1 MVEKELQ
8 QEDDEP
14 QMINTIAVDD
24 KKSDRLE
31 DIDDKDT
38 DQKSLKA
45 TKQFAQTKL
54 LAAPDGKGIT
64 STTGVAQHQIKM
76 KAYALLR
83 FIGKDIPLTAKEA
96 LLGRDPFA
104 TTKSRD
110 NKNQNN
116 PIHVSI
122 SDSTRV
128 SRIACRIYLD

>member
-14 QMINTIAVDD
+14 QMINTNAIDD
-24 KKSDRLE
+24 KKSDKLD
-31 DIDDKDT
+31 DIEEKEA

-45 TKQFAQTKL
+45 AKQFAQTKL
-54 LAAPDGKGIT
+54 LAAPDGKGLT
-64 STTGVAQHQIKM
+64 SNTGVAQHQIKM

-83 FIGKDIPLTAKEA
+83 FTGKDIPLTAKEA

-104 TTKSRD
+104 TTKTSQ

-116 PIHVSI
+116 PIHV
-122 SDSTRV
+122 
-128 SRIACRIYLD
+128 